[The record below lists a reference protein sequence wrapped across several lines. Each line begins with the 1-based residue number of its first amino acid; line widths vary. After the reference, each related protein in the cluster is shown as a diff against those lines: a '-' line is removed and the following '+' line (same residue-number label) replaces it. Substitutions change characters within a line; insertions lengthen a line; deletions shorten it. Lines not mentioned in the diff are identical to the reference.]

1 MVRPGWFDQA
11 APTRR
16 RLVLHQGGRADG
28 AISSDQLAETLV
40 RTLLTDTTL
49 NTTFELIAT
58 EGEDPS
64 PSD

>member
-1 MVRPGWFDQA
+1 M
-11 APTRR
+11 
-16 RLVLHQGGRADG
+16 LHQGGRADG